1 MLRNKVIAS
10 IFLIG
15 EIGQCIIFIL
25 PFFFITVKM
34 EKETFIK
41 EKEHGL

>member
-1 MLRNKVIAS
+1 MLRNEVIAS
-10 IFLIG
+10 TFVIG
-15 EIGQCIIFIL
+15 EMERCMIFVL
-25 PFFFITVKM
+25 PFSFITVKM